1 MSYSYF
7 VIGLSSEPRIIALG
21 DCGRKFL
28 VIFLPLGQG
37 NSDWV
42 RQEMAIEH
50 SENWFLRKHDNGE
63 VFGPVPFEKI
73 REWAD
78 SAQVNPQDMLSIDEV
93 IWTKAP
99 MIPEMEMDW
108 LIVMGENLLYGPTTA
123 EALLE
128 FEKLGEINPS
138 TALINCNTGQ
148 SSTLRETPFYQA
160 SLGDPMRR
168 EQAPASAALASIQQP
183 GQSGSLRVNLQQR
196 IRELENTLLDKSRKL
211 KVAEESIVRL
221 ETKIRELEDRIR
233 DYSGFRRS

>member
-73 REWAD
+73 REWAH

-138 TALINCNTGQ
+138 TALINCNTGE

-211 KVAEESIVRL
+211 TVAEESIVRL